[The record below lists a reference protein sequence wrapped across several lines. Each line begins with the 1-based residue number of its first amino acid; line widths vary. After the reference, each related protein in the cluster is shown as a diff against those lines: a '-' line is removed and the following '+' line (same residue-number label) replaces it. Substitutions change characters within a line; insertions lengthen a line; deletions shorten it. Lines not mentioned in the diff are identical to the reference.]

1 MSMAVDVWESRRNLS
16 ESILNFQRLMDVSL
30 IDFNLFFF
38 LLSELTSR
46 DSELQK
52 LNAEIARAKEL
63 DKLVQ
68 RQTFELE
75 QLKQQLT
82 DQQNNHAD
90 ENKIEIRNLQNA
102 LDSST
107 KELDATR
114 ALVSDLKVK
123 LDDLNK
129 QLVESKQL
137 TNSKASGDSFLVGF

>member
-1 MSMAVDVWESRRNLS
+1 MAVDVWESRRNLS